1 MLKVINDEKEYTWA
15 LKSILNIA
23 GLTVKYPQHFFFNF
37 DDYDVDV
44 RYLSRLYTK

>member
-15 LKSILNIA
+15 LKSIISLA

-37 DDYDVDV
+37 DVSDVDI
-44 RYLSRLYTK
+44 RHLSRLYT

>member
-37 DDYDVDV
+37 DVSDVDIGH
-44 RYLSRLYTK
+44 LSRLYT